1 MYAQPQLVRIKL
13 VEKTFSGFPQ
23 LVFFASLSPL
33 VNGEADF

>member
-1 MYAQPQLVRIKL
+1 MYTQPQLVTIQR
-13 VEKTFSGFPQ
+13 VEKTFSGFHQ